1 MQFALTEPCNHGEI
15 VDGELNIVND
25 TIALSGHS
33 DDIIR
38 LKITSCD
45 VGPVLVVLYLILLV
59 KGILGENEI
68 LRGGRQRN
76 HLWNRLKL

>member
-45 VGPVLVVLYLILLV
+45 VGPVLVV
-59 KGILGENEI
+59 
-68 LRGGRQRN
+68 
-76 HLWNRLKL
+76 